1 MKQEINSSFIG
12 IAADM
17 NGNVYVADEGNHCIR
32 KVSNTAVVST
42 LAGTTAPGY
51 VNGVGANAHF
61 YYPPGVAVDR
71 NGNVF
76 VADAGNNAIRK
87 ITPEGKVTT
96 YAGGGTGAVDGP
108 VPVASFRSPYGIAID
123 TSGNLYVTDLLNNK
137 IRKICW
143 K

>member
-1 MKQEINSSFIG
+1 MPIFI
-12 IAADM
+12 I
-17 NGNVYVADEGNHCIR
+17 
-32 KVSNTAVVST
+32 
-42 LAGTTAPGY
+42 
-51 VNGVGANAHF
+51 
-61 YYPPGVAVDR
+61 PPGVAVDR

-108 VPVASFRSPYGIAID
+108 VPVASFKSPYGIAID